1 MTHLFVYDTIPVE
14 MWNSEWRKELSIKQ
28 YAEVVLN
35 VPIDKKFHYR
45 VPTSMSDEIEIGKL
59 VKVPFGKRQM
69 IGYCVGFVDTPQ
81 VKEAKD
87 IIKVLNHGL
96 ILDGSMLSITR
107 WIADHYFCGWG
118 EALDAVL
125 PSSVRKGLRSRTIQI
140 VELAKD
146 KECVK
151 AELTNLKKRSPKQV
165 RVLEILL
172 DTEGSITRRE
182 LEDLSGCG
190 SSAFGRLT
198 QLGLVKVTKVPTLEA
213 ITQEHITKSQHLTP
227 TDEQRVA
234 LDLARSKL
242 AEEKF
247 GVILLQGITG
257 SGKTEVYLQTIQE
270 ALIRGRKAIV
280 LVPEIALTPQTI
292 WRFKARFDNI
302 AVLHSNLSGGQHYLQ
317 WQAIKEGRADVV
329 IGARSAVFAPL
340 SNLGVIIIDEEHE
353 NTYKQ
358 DNVPRYHAREVAIM
372 RARHANALVI
382 LGTAT
387 PSLESFYNA
396 QIGNYDRV
404 VLHKRVEGRPL
415 PPVDIVDMRQEIRER
430 RGRFY
435 LSRLLE
441 KCIEQTLARREQ
453 VILFLNRRGF
463 TPFIT
468 CKRCGFVLKCKR
480 CDIALN
486 YHKKISQ
493 ALCHY
498 CHYEAPAPEQC
509 PECGNTALKHFGF
522 GTEKIEDEVKKRF
535 PGHNVLRMDS
545 DTMRGHNAYEKAL
558 SSFRRGDID
567 ILLGTQMIA
576 KGFDFPNVTIV
587 GIVSA
592 DTMLNIPDFRASERT
607 FQLLAHASGRTGR
620 GPKGGRVVIQTF
632 NPAQY
637 SIVCAATHDYEK
649 FASKEL
655 EYRKQLNYPPFSK
668 LMMIL
673 FRGSKLEAV
682 KERSFIVAE
691 RLKNFAK
698 SFVETQD
705 FAPLQVLGPAPAPIA
720 RIKNKF
726 RWHII
731 AKAQDYET
739 FQKML
744 EDAKNELRPS
754 KGVQAIIDVDPMTML

>member
-1 MTHLFVYDTIPVE
+1 MSV
-14 MWNSEWRKELSIKQ
+14 KQ

-45 VPTSMSDEIEIGKL
+45 VPASMSGEIEIGKL

-81 VKEAKD
+81 VRETKD
-87 IIKVLNHGL
+87 IIQVLNHGL
-96 ILDGSMLSITR
+96 LLDGRMLSIAR

-125 PSSVRKGLRSRTIQI
+125 PSSVRKGLRSRTIQM
-140 VELAKD
+140 VKLAKD
-146 KECVK
+146 REYIN
-151 AELTNLKKRSPKQV
+151 AQLTNLKRRAPKQA
-165 RVLEILL
+165 RALEILL
-172 DTEGSITRRE
+172 DTEGGMTRRE
-182 LEDLSGCG
+182 LGDLSGCG
-190 SSAFGRLT
+190 PSGFSRLA
-198 QLGLVKVTKVPTLEA
+198 QLGLINLTKIPTVEA
-213 ITQEHITKSQHLTP
+213 LTQEHIIKSPHLTP
-227 TDEQRVA
+227 TDEQKVA
-234 LDLARSKL
+234 LDLARSKVV
-242 AEEKF
+242 EKRF
-247 GVILLQGITG
+247 SVLLLQGITG

-270 ALIRGRKAIV
+270 AIIRGRKAIV

-292 WRFKARFDNI
+292 WRFKSRFDNI
-302 AVLHSNLSGGQHYLQ
+302 AVLHSHLSGGQHHLQ

-358 DNVPRYHAREVAIM
+358 DNVPRYHARDVAIV
-372 RARHANALVI
+372 RARHDNALVI

-415 PPVDIVDMRQEIRER
+415 PPVDIVDMRQELRER
-430 RGRFY
+430 KWQHH

-441 KCIEQTLARREQ
+441 KCMEQTLARREQ

-468 CKRCGFVLKCKR
+468 CKKCGFVLKCKR
-480 CDIALN
+480 CEIALN

-498 CHYEAPAPEQC
+498 CNYDAPVPEQC

-522 GTEKIEDEVKKRF
+522 GTEKIEDEVTKRF
-535 PGHNVLRMDS
+535 PGNNVLRMDS
-545 DTMRGHNAYEKAL
+545 DTMRGHAAYEKAL
-558 SSFRRGDID
+558 SAFRRGDID

-576 KGFDFPNVTIV
+576 KGFDFPNVTLV

-607 FQLLAHASGRTGR
+607 FQLLAQASGRTGR
-620 GPKGGRVVIQTF
+620 GPKGGRVIIQSF

-637 SIVCAATHDYEK
+637 SIVCATTHDYEK
-649 FASKEL
+649 LARKEL
-655 EYRKQLNYPPFSK
+655 EYRRQLNYPPYSK
-668 LMMIL
+668 LLMIL

-682 KERSFIVAE
+682 KERSFIVAD

-698 SFVETQD
+698 SCIETQGL
-705 FAPLQVLGPAPAPIA
+705 ASLQVLGPAPASITK
-720 RIKNKF
+720 IKNKF
-726 RWHII
+726 RWHILV
-731 AKAQDYET
+731 KAQSYEM

-744 EDAKNELRPS
+744 EDAKGELKTS
-754 KGVQAIIDVDPMTML
+754 KGVQAIIDVDPGMML

>member
-1 MTHLFVYDTIPVE
+1 MSV
-14 MWNSEWRKELSIKQ
+14 KQ

-45 VPTSMSDEIEIGKL
+45 VPASMSGEIEIGKL

-81 VKEAKD
+81 VRKTKD
-87 IIKVLNHGL
+87 IIQVLNHGL
-96 ILDGSMLSITR
+96 LLDGRMLSITR

-125 PSSVRKGLRSRTIQI
+125 PSSVRKGLKSRTIQM
-140 VELAKD
+140 VTLAKD
-146 KECVK
+146 REYIN
-151 AELTNLKKRSPKQV
+151 AQLTNLKRRAPKQA
-165 RVLEILL
+165 RALEILL
-172 DTEGSITRRE
+172 DTEGGMTRRE
-182 LEDLSGCG
+182 LGGLSGCG
-190 SSAFGRLT
+190 PSGFSRLA
-198 QLGLVKVTKVPTLEA
+198 QLGLINLTKIPTAEA
-213 ITQEHITKSQHLTP
+213 LTQEHITKSQHLTP
-227 TDEQRVA
+227 TDEQKVA
-234 LDLARSKL
+234 LDLARSKVV
-242 AEEKF
+242 EKRF
-247 GVILLQGITG
+247 NVILLQGITG
-257 SGKTEVYLQTIQE
+257 SGKTEIYLQTIQE
-270 ALIRGRKAIV
+270 AIIRGRKAIV

-292 WRFKARFDNI
+292 WRFKSRFDNI
-302 AVLHSNLSGGQHYLQ
+302 AVLHSHLSGGQHHLQ

-358 DNVPRYHAREVAIM
+358 DNVPRYHARDVAIV
-372 RARHANALVI
+372 RARHDNALVI

-415 PPVDIVDMRQEIRER
+415 PPVDIVDMRQELRER
-430 RGRFY
+430 KWQHH

-441 KCIEQTLARREQ
+441 KCMEQTLARREQ

-468 CKRCGFVLKCKR
+468 CKKCGFVLKCKR
-480 CDIALN
+480 CEIALN
-486 YHKKISQ
+486 YHKKTSQ

-498 CHYEAPAPEQC
+498 CHYDAPVPEQC

-522 GTEKIEDEVKKRF
+522 GTEKIEEEVTKRF
-535 PGHNVLRMDS
+535 PGNNVLRMDS
-545 DTMRGHNAYEKAL
+545 DTMRGHAAYEKAL
-558 SSFRRGDID
+558 SAFRRGDID

-576 KGFDFPNVTIV
+576 KGFDFPNVTLV

-607 FQLLAHASGRTGR
+607 FQLLAQASGRTGR
-620 GPKGGRVVIQTF
+620 GPKGGRVIIQSF

-637 SIVCAATHDYEK
+637 SIVCATTHDYEK
-649 FASKEL
+649 LASKEL
-655 EYRKQLNYPPFSK
+655 EYRRQLNYPPYSK
-668 LMMIL
+668 LLMIL

-682 KERSFIVAE
+682 KERSFIVAD

-698 SFVETQD
+698 SCVETQD
-705 FAPLQVLGPAPAPIA
+705 IAPIQVLGPAPASITK
-720 RIKNKF
+720 IKNKF
-726 RWHII
+726 RWHILV
-731 AKAQDYET
+731 KAQSYEM

-744 EDAKNELRPS
+744 EDAKDELKTS
-754 KGVQAIIDVDPMTML
+754 KGVQAIIDVDPGMML